1 MARNFH
7 RKDRMSAVSEINVTP
22 LIDLA
27 FSLLIIFMITTPL
40 LEQTIPLDLPI
51 ENSQN
56 TQASNDDTIQII
68 SIDQDGAYYWGEDR
82 VDEDRLQV
90 LIAELAREPSPPV
103 VRLRADADAPF
114 QYQRV
119 VNVLSWLKEH
129 KLSKV
134 SLDTRVN

>member
-1 MARNFH
+1 
-7 RKDRMSAVSEINVTP
+7 MSAVTEINVTP

-51 ENSQN
+51 ENSQS
-56 TQASNDDTIQII
+56 TQSSSDVTVQTI
-68 SIDQDGAYYWGEDR
+68 SIDEEGAYYWGEEK
-82 VDEDRLQV
+82 VDEDRLQI
-90 LIAELAREPSPPV
+90 LISDLARESDPPV
-103 VRLRADADAPF
+103 VRVRADTDAPF

-119 VNVLSWLKEH
+119 INVLSWLKEH

>member
-40 LEQTIPLDLPI
+40 LEQTIPLDLPV
-51 ENSQN
+51 EDSQSAQPSSDIAVQ
-56 TQASNDDTIQII
+56 TI
-68 SIDQDGAYYWGEDR
+68 SIDEEGAYYWGEQK
-82 VDEDRLQV
+82 VDDERLQI
-90 LIAELAREPSPPV
+90 LISDLARESDPPV
-103 VRLRADADAPF
+103 VRLRADTEAPF